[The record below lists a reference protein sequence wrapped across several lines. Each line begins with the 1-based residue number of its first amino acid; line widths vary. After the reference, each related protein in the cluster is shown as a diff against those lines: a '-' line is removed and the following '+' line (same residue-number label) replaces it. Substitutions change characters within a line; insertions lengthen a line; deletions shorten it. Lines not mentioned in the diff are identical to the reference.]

1 MKVKTRYAPSP
12 TGFFHIGGAR
22 TALFNYLFAKHY
34 NGEFIV
40 RIEDTDQE
48 RHIETGI
55 DSQLDGIEW
64 LGFEPDESL
73 RKPGNFGPYRQTE
86 KLARYQQL
94 AKELVEQG
102 KAYYC
107 FCTKEELEKQ
117 RETSLQNGQTPKYNR
132 HCLLLSKEEIQK
144 KLDDG
149 VPAAIRLKIDD
160 DAVFEWNDI
169 VRGKIS
175 VPASALTDPTIL
187 RSNGIPLYN
196 FGVVIDDYDM
206 EITHVLRGEE
216 HIANT
221 PYQMAIRTAL
231 GFDKYEIKYGHMSI
245 IVDAEGKKLS
255 KRDKTLKQFIED
267 YKMAGYVPEAVT
279 NFLSLL
285 GWSPKDNQEVKSIDE
300 LVKSFDEKRL
310 STAPAFFDVKKMDWL
325 SNTYFKK
332 MEDDKYLKFIKP
344 FVTLDLS
351 SFGDKADEILL
362 IYKPQISYA
371 TQLNSLIDESFLHFD
386 VQNFEEEVKNMIK
399 TEAFKTNIC
408 ALKKELEDIS
418 EIILENADE
427 IVNKIKASTGLKG
440 KELFMPIRIA
450 AIGKEH
456 GPEMK
461 KILSIVGKNKILKN
475 ILTLG
480 F

>member
-1 MKVKTRYAPSP
+1 
-12 TGFFHIGGAR
+12 
-22 TALFNYLFAKHY
+22 
-34 NGEFIV
+34 
-40 RIEDTDQE
+40 
-48 RHIETGI
+48 
-55 DSQLDGIEW
+55 
-64 LGFEPDESL
+64 
-73 RKPGNFGPYRQTE
+73 
-86 KLARYQQL
+86 
-94 AKELVEQG
+94 
-102 KAYYC
+102 
-107 FCTKEELEKQ
+107 
-117 RETSLQNGQTPKYNR
+117 
-132 HCLLLSKEEIQK
+132 
-144 KLDDG
+144 
-149 VPAAIRLKIDD
+149 
-160 DAVFEWNDI
+160 
-169 VRGKIS
+169 
-175 VPASALTDPTIL
+175 
-187 RSNGIPLYN
+187 
-196 FGVVIDDYDM
+196 
-206 EITHVLRGEE
+206 
-216 HIANT
+216 
-221 PYQMAIRTAL
+221 
-231 GFDKYEIKYGHMSI
+231 
-245 IVDAEGKKLS
+245 
-255 KRDKTLKQFIED
+255 
-267 YKMAGYVPEAVT
+267 
-279 NFLSLL
+279 
-285 GWSPKDNQEVKSIDE
+285 
-300 LVKSFDEKRL
+300 
-310 STAPAFFDVKKMDWL
+310 
-325 SNTYFKK
+325 